1 MKRAYAEFKWLGASV
16 LMLALS
22 GCADFSGIAPQS
34 KMLVP
39 LSLNTSSQQAG
50 DSTVFPH
57 QQWWQTYNDAQLN
70 ALINQALAQS
80 PTLKLAESRL
90 RIAQAAASAA
100 TSVRYPQVDASA
112 HSTRER
118 LSENSIYPPPLG
130 GSTVSMN
137 AATVS
142 TQWQIDWFG
151 KERAALEAAIGLSR
165 AAQADAQAAKL
176 MLATQVVQQYFN
188 LGRLQAQQQI
198 KQQLL
203 QYSEQSAQLA
213 HQRVAAGLDTAL
225 IERQAQAQIPQIR
238 RDMAALNEQT
248 SIARHA
254 LAVLI
259 GAAPGATEQL
269 SAQLPN
275 KIDEAIPAEIPAELL
290 GHRAD
295 VVAARWRVESEM
307 QGIRVAQAAFY
318 PNINLSAFIGFEA
331 IGLSQW
337 FTASSRTVGAG
348 PAISLPIFDAGTLRA
363 QLRGRTAQ
371 TDAAIETYNSTV
383 LNALREVAD
392 NLSSLKMTQV
402 QLQEQQ
408 AAMAQ
413 LNSAY
418 DLAVARYQ
426 GGLSN
431 LQNVLAAAN
440 AVLLQHSA
448 LIDLQARVCNVDA
461 SLMQAL
467 GGGYVAS
474 EMASPLSNNSMNNIA
489 KVSK

>member
-1 MKRAYAEFKWLGASV
+1 MKRSFAANKWLGASV

-22 GCADFSGIAPQS
+22 GCADFSGITPQS
-34 KMLVP
+34 KMRV
-39 LSLNTSSQQAG
+39 SLASNTSSNQAG
-50 DSTVFPH
+50 DLAVFPQ
-57 QQWWQTYNDAQLN
+57 QQWWQTYHDAQLN
-70 ALINQALAQS
+70 ALINQALEHS
-80 PTLKLAESRL
+80 PTLKQAEIRL
-90 RIAQAAASAA
+90 RIAQAGASEA
-100 TSVRYPQVDASA
+100 TSLRYPQVDASA
-112 HSTRER
+112 RSTRER

-137 AATVS
+137 AATIS
-142 TQWQIDWFG
+142 AQWQIDWFG
-151 KERAALEAAIGLSR
+151 KQRATLEAAIGLSR
-165 AAQADAQAAKL
+165 AAEADAQAAKL

-188 LGRLQAQQQI
+188 LARLQAQMQI

-203 QYSEQSAQLA
+203 HDSEQNAQLA

-238 RDMAALNEQT
+238 RDMAALNEQIL
-248 SIARHA
+248 IARHA
-254 LAVLI
+254 MAVLI
-259 GAAPGATEQL
+259 GAEPSATEQL

-275 KIDEAIPAEIPAELL
+275 NIDTAIPTEIPAELL

-295 VVAARWRVESEM
+295 VVAARWRAESEM
-307 QGIRVAQAAFY
+307 QGIRIAKAAFY
-318 PNINLSAFIGFEA
+318 PNINLSAFIGFES
-331 IGLSQW
+331 IGLSKW
-337 FTASSRTVGAG
+337 FAASSRTVGAG
-348 PAISLPIFDAGTLRA
+348 PAISLPIFDAGRLRA

-392 NLSSLKMTQV
+392 NLSSVNMTRI

-408 AAMAQ
+408 AAMLE

-418 DLAVARYQ
+418 DIAVARYKA
-426 GGLSN
+426 GLSN
-431 LQNVLAAAN
+431 LQNVLIAAN
-440 AVLLQHSA
+440 AVLQQHSA
-448 LIDLQARVCNVDA
+448 MIDLQARICNVDA

-467 GGGYVAS
+467 GGGYVKS
-474 EMASPLSNNSMNNIA
+474 EQPSALSNNSMNNIA